1 MRSSPATEVPG
12 VNVAA
17 LTRYLPAVLDDYD
30 PQSELTA
37 RLLAGGRSNL
47 TCLLSQPGGAP
58 GPDRLGAERHGPAR
72 HGFERHGFERHW
84 VLRRP
89 PLGHVMPSAHD
100 MAREFRALSGLA
112 GTGFPAP
119 RPRAL
124 CTDPSVLGVTFLI
137 YDYVPG
143 LIIADEA
150 AARRLTP
157 AQAGQ
162 LCGELAGTLARLH
175 AIAPPPAPAGRSASA
190 RDYLAR
196 QVTRWTDQWRRTA
209 TRELAS
215 FEPLARWLRDE
226 ISSLPTDY
234 GVTVVHGDFRLDN
247 LVLDPDTQQI
257 RAVLDWEMSTL
268 GDPLMDLALLLVY
281 WEQPGDGLRHQVNV
295 ALNLTTSDGFW
306 SREQLVRS
314 YTEATTLPLDHLQAC
329 LGLACLKLA
338 VVMESI
344 HFRHRSGQALDP
356 LSAGLGEAAP
366 ALLELGL
373 AVAGGQGLAGLAA

>member
-1 MRSSPATEVPG
+1 MRSSPATDVPG

-17 LTRYLPAVLDDYD
+17 LARYLPAVLDDYD
-30 PQSELTA
+30 PDLELTA

-47 TCLLSQPGGAP
+47 TCLLTQPGRAAGADRH
-58 GPDRLGAERHGPAR
+58 GPDRHGPDRHGPDR
-72 HGFERHGFERHW
+72 HGPERHW

-89 PLGHVMPSAHD
+89 PLGHVLPSAHD

-124 CTDPSVLGVTFLI
+124 CTDPAVLGVTFLV

-143 LIIADEA
+143 LIVADEA

-175 AIAPPPAPAGRSASA
+175 AIAPPPTPPGRSASA
-190 RDYLAR
+190 KDYLGRQLAR
-196 QVTRWTDQWRRTA
+196 WADQWRRTA

-226 ISSLPTDY
+226 ISGLPTDY
-234 GVTVVHGDFRLDN
+234 EVTVVHGDFRLDN
-247 LVLDPDTQQI
+247 LVLDPGTQQI

-295 ALNLTTSDGFW
+295 ARNLTTSDGFW
-306 SREQLVRS
+306 SREQLVRA
-314 YTEATTLPLDHLQAC
+314 YAEATRLPLGHLDAC

-344 HFRHRSGQALDP
+344 HYRHLSGQALDP
-356 LSAGLGEAAP
+356 LSAGLGEAPA

-373 AVAGGQGLAGLAA
+373 AVAAGQGLAGLAA